1 MSETFTSRRARRT
14 RAAPSAV
21 SVRHTAPP
29 PLCYNRSA
37 PPPCTPPCLA
47 TPHRTCLVRP
57 AACGSR
63 PPGNRRA
70 FGVRLPRHVCPAVS
84 ARHASPHLSIRT
96 ARRAPFGR
104 VRPPHKNIRRGR
116 KLLPRRCRFG
126 FFGVMP
132 VLVFSA
138 LCLFCFFGVM
148 PVCEAPC
155 AAPPCASAARRSCRR
170 AYRPPPPAA
179 GRGRARC

>member
-1 MSETFTSRRARRT
+1 MSETFTSRRARRS

-29 PLCYNRSA
+29 PLRCNRSA
-37 PPPCTPPCLA
+37 PPPCTPPCPA
-47 TPHRTCLVRP
+47 TPRRLRIPP
-57 AACGSR
+57 AGQ
-63 PPGNRRA
+63 PP
-70 FGVRLPRHVCPAVS
+70 RLPRHVCPAVS

-96 ARRAPFGR
+96 ARRTPFRAGTPAAQKHTARKETPSAPLPFWFF
-104 VRPPHKNIRRGR
+104 RRYA
-116 KLLPRRCRFG
+116 CF
-126 FFGVMP
+126 V
-132 VLVFSA
+132 
-138 LCLFCFFGVM
+138 FFGVM